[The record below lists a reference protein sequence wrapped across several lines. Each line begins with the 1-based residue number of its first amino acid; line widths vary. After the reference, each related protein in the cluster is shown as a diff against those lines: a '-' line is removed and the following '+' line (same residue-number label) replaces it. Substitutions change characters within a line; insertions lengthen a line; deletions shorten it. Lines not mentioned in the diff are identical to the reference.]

1 MSKVAKTTFYLMIV
15 TSIAKVLGMGR
26 ELVLSSVYGT
36 GLYTEAY
43 LTSMNIP
50 NVIFA
55 AVGTAIVTT
64 FIPMYQE
71 ISSNQGEDRALK
83 FLNNVLNIVLL
94 ICFVIAILGMV
105 FSKGLVK
112 IFAIGFEGERFLLTV
127 KFTRI
132 LIFGIIFISISSVMS
147 AFLQIKNKFIAVG
160 FGSVPYNIV
169 IIVSIYLSTVL
180 GPYTLPIGA
189 VIAMLIQLIFYISFV
204 RRTNF
209 KYIKY
214 IDLKDDNLKKLLYL
228 LGPVLI
234 GVAVNQINA
243 LLDTTLASTLVSGSI
258 PALTYA
264 NRLNGFVIG
273 IFIASVVSVVYPML
287 SKLSAEENSDKFI
300 AAVTSSVNIII
311 VLIVPISVGSIVLAH
326 PIVRILFERGA
337 FNAHATDMTAIALVF
352 YSVGMLGFGLRDI
365 LGKIFYSLK
374 DTKTPMTN
382 GIVSVVIN
390 IILNLIL
397 IRYMGHAGL
406 ALATS
411 ISSLVCIVIMFISL
425 KKRMGYFGQDKI
437 IRATIKSIIAAV
449 IMGVFVYFTYNGL
462 MDMFGTLVIEES
474 NIVLISI
481 LVGAIVYALLITL
494 FKVNEVNMIINLAK
508 KKLKIK

>member
-94 ICFVIAILGMV
+94 VCVVIAILGMM

-147 AFLQIKNKFIAVG
+147 AFLQIKNKFVAVG

-180 GPYTLPIGA
+180 GPYTLP
-189 VIAMLIQLIFYISFV
+189 
-204 RRTNF
+204 
-209 KYIKY
+209 
-214 IDLKDDNLKKLLYL
+214 
-228 LGPVLI
+228 
-234 GVAVNQINA
+234 
-243 LLDTTLASTLVSGSI
+243 
-258 PALTYA
+258 
-264 NRLNGFVIG
+264 
-273 IFIASVVSVVYPML
+273 
-287 SKLSAEENSDKFI
+287 
-300 AAVTSSVNIII
+300 
-311 VLIVPISVGSIVLAH
+311 
-326 PIVRILFERGA
+326 
-337 FNAHATDMTAIALVF
+337 
-352 YSVGMLGFGLRDI
+352 
-365 LGKIFYSLK
+365 
-374 DTKTPMTN
+374 
-382 GIVSVVIN
+382 
-390 IILNLIL
+390 
-397 IRYMGHAGL
+397 
-406 ALATS
+406 
-411 ISSLVCIVIMFISL
+411 
-425 KKRMGYFGQDKI
+425 
-437 IRATIKSIIAAV
+437 
-449 IMGVFVYFTYNGL
+449 
-462 MDMFGTLVIEES
+462 
-474 NIVLISI
+474 
-481 LVGAIVYALLITL
+481 
-494 FKVNEVNMIINLAK
+494 
-508 KKLKIK
+508 

>member
-1 MSKVAKTTFYLMIV
+1 
-15 TSIAKVLGMGR
+15 
-26 ELVLSSVYGT
+26 
-36 GLYTEAY
+36 
-43 LTSMNIP
+43 
-50 NVIFA
+50 
-55 AVGTAIVTT
+55 
-64 FIPMYQE
+64 
-71 ISSNQGEDRALK
+71 
-83 FLNNVLNIVLL
+83 
-94 ICFVIAILGMV
+94 
-105 FSKGLVK
+105 
-112 IFAIGFEGERFLLTV
+112 
-127 KFTRI
+127 
-132 LIFGIIFISISSVMS
+132 
-147 AFLQIKNKFIAVG
+147 
-160 FGSVPYNIV
+160 V

-189 VIAMLIQLIFYISFV
+189 VLAMLIQLIFYISFV

-264 NRLNGFVIG
+264 NRLNGFVLG

-374 DTKTPMTN
+374 DTKTPMRN

-406 ALATS
+406 AFATS

-474 NIVLISI
+474 NIVLVSI
-481 LVGAIVYALLITL
+481 LVGAIVYGLLITL